1 MALFSMLAAHF
12 LRMVPSLA
20 CAGLV
25 APISSRRSAMALLFS
40 SARTTIGPLDMKSV
54 SELKNGLPACTA

>member
-12 LRMVPSLA
+12 LRIVPSLA

-40 SARTTIGPLDMKSV
+40 SASTTIGPLDMKSV
-54 SELKNGLPACTA
+54 SE